1 MKRLYFFS
9 LLLLAI
15 LLPATAFAAYE
26 VGGIYYKITGNEAE
40 VTYRGSSYS
49 QYNEYSGSV
58 VIPSTVIIYGTTYS
72 VASIGEDAFRGC
84 NSLTSV
90 TIPNSV
96 VTIGNSSFYQ
106 CTGLASVTIGNSVTS
121 INNAA
126 FRGCSGL
133 TSITIPNS
141 VATIG
146 GYAFYGCNS
155 LTSVTIPNSVTSIGF
170 YAFSGCSGLKSLTIP
185 NSVATIGEDAFRGCN
200 SLTSV
205 TIPNSVVT
213 IGKDAFSGCS
223 GLTSIV
229 VAGGNPTYDSRNNC
243 NAIIETTNNTLI
255 LGCVNTVIPNTV
267 ISIGDYAFSGCSGL
281 TSLTIPNSVATI
293 SDGAFRGC
301 SGLTSVTIPNSV
313 LTIGNEAFYQC
324 SGLTNVTIPNS
335 VTSIGDA
342 AYRDCSGLKD
352 LYIGDSVKSI
362 GRAAFYNCDRLKN
375 VIIPESVLALEHL
388 AFGECDSLSTVNW
401 NAKRC
406 KGYDIDEY
414 TYYYIE
420 YPFGL
425 NSITHFTFGENVES
439 IPSGLITN
447 CHNVTSI
454 TWNVKSMYIYDYG
467 ESPFYDENDEDACL
481 YNLKYVT
488 IGDSVKTIPNKLFYN
503 CTSLTSI
510 TIPNS
515 VTSIGNNAFRNC
527 ALNEVYSYIK
537 NPSLVT
543 MGSSVF
549 FQNPANYSERSLH
562 VPAGSLEAYQADT
575 KWSEFFGS
583 IVEMEPETILVAS
596 IELDVTETEI
606 TEGETLQLTAT
617 VLPEDA
623 TDKTVSWT
631 TSNENVATVDENG
644 LVTAVAPG
652 SAVITAMTTD
662 GSNLSASCNITVLQG
677 IVLAESIQLNVTTAG
692 LNEGATLQLS
702 ATVQPEDCDNKTVL
716 WSSDN
721 PSVATVDSNGLV
733 TTHSVGTATITA
745 ITTDGS
751 NLSASCTVTLLPVG
765 VKGDV
770 NGDNNINISDVTK
783 LIDYLLSGSWN

>member
-1 MKRLYFFS
+1 MKRLYIF
-9 LLLLAI
+9 LLLLLI
-15 LLPATAFAAYE
+15 LLLPATAHAYE
-26 VGGIYYKITGNEAE
+26 VGGIYYRITGNEAE

-49 QYNEYSGSV
+49 QYNEYSGTV
-58 VIPSTVIIYGTTYS
+58 VIPSTVIINGTTYS
-72 VASIGEDAFRGC
+72 VTSIGEEAFRGC

-96 VTIGNSSFYQ
+96 VTIGNSSFWG
-106 CTGLASVTIGNSVTS
+106 CTGLASITIGNSVT
-121 INNAA
+121 
-126 FRGCSGL
+126 
-133 TSITIPNS
+133 
-141 VATIG
+141 TIG
-146 GYAFYGCNS
+146 YSAFYNCTG
-155 LTSVTIPNSVTSIGF
+155 LTSVTIPNSVISIGG

-185 NSVATIGEDAFRGCN
+185 NSVTSIGFYAFSRCSGLTSVIISNSVATIGADAFRGCY

-205 TIPNSVVT
+205 TIPNSVT
-213 IGKDAFSGCS
+213 SIGKDAFSGCS

-243 NAIIETTNNTLI
+243 NAIIETANNTLI

-267 ISIGDYAFSGCSGL
+267 ISIGGYAFSGCSGL

-293 SDGAFRGC
+293 SDGAFSGC
-301 SGLTSVTIPNSV
+301 SGLASIVIPNSV
-313 LTIGNEAFYQC
+313 LTIGNEAFFQC

-362 GRAAFYNCDRLKN
+362 GGAAFYNCDRLKN

-406 KGYDIDEY
+406 KGYDYDEY

-425 NSITHFTFGENVES
+425 NSITHFTFGENVEV
-439 IPSGLITN
+439 IPSGLFTN

-467 ESPFYDENDEDACL
+467 QSPFYDENDEDACL

-488 IGDSVKTIPNKLFYN
+488 IGDSVKTIPNMLFYN
-503 CTSLTSI
+503 CTNLTSI

-527 ALNEVYSYIK
+527 SALNEVYSYIK
-537 NPSLVT
+537 NLSDVT

-549 FQNPANYSERSLH
+549 SQNPANYNERSLH

-631 TSNENVATVDENG
+631 SSNENVATVDENG

-677 IVLAESIQLNVTTAG
+677 IVLAESIRLNVTTAG

-702 ATVQPEDCDNKTVL
+702 ATVLPEDCDNKTVL

-745 ITTDGS
+745 MTTDGS
-751 NLSASCTVTLLPVG
+751 NLSTTCTVTLLPVS

-770 NGDNNINISDVTK
+770 NGDSSINISDVTG
-783 LIDYLLSGSWN
+783 LIDYLLSGTWN